1 MKYRNIYWFL
11 LDGLS
16 PKFLNSC
23 GAKECEANFIDE
35 LISRGTCFCQV
46 YSANGG
52 THSSMHVFF
61 SGLYSFVNGVM
72 GWPLESMRRF
82 DPEIFTI
89 TDFFKEAGYNTY
101 RYCDAD
107 GERTVPMSG
116 FDYWESSGY
125 KIGQILNN
133 TDFCDCVRRK
143 SFIQKVNNDTANKF
157 VYHHIELLHDLN
169 GQLGLF
175 WSSQDYAKNIKTLS
189 KYFKKLFE
197 EYRINDDDLIIISS
211 DHGVLLDENYKET
224 EAKYGLRQKEISSVC
239 FWSII
244 GKGLPQKV
252 CNKLISAIDIP
263 STLVELVLEKDF
275 PGQGVSQLGYVW
287 DENLYIKKPVFRE
300 KGSYF
305 TTPQFWDKSVC
316 WTVRDDN
323 YKYVFSD
330 RDKSEWLIDLNDGD
344 YVENIADKFPDLLKK
359 YRKLVKYEMI
369 DNNTRALDVYRKC
382 GFTKRKKD
390 IKPVISVILKMT
402 KFNKTLLDNLL
413 DLAGPYYELVIV
425 ASQKLKLQLLYL
437 QNHPRV
443 VLVENG
449 RNYLSL
455 CSGEYLFFASE
466 KYYYDERILSELSF
480 IMKEKPNFSV
490 LKVSKQI
497 KMIRNKNFQDY
508 DISHLITP
516 MKGKSFF
523 HTEKTGNRRII
534 HMGPVKISYKCPK
547 ISNCEG
553 VQNE

>member
-16 PKFLNSC
+16 PKYLNSC

-35 LISRGTCFCQV
+35 LISKGTRFSQV

-107 GERTVPMSG
+107 EERTVPMSG

-133 TDFCDCVRRK
+133 TDFCDCERRK
-143 SFIQKVNNDTANKF
+143 SFIQKVNSDTANKF

-175 WSSQDYAKNIKTLS
+175 WSSQDYVENIKTLS
-189 KYFKKLFE
+189 EHFKKLFE

-244 GKGLPQKV
+244 GKGIPSGV
-252 CNKLISAIDIP
+252 CDGLISALDIP
-263 STLVELVLEKDF
+263 NTLIELTLDKKF
-275 PGQGVSQLGYVW
+275 SGQGVSQLKYIW
-287 DENLYIKKPVFRE
+287 DKNSYIKKPVYRE

-305 TTPQFWDKSVC
+305 TTPQFWDRSVC
-316 WTVRDDN
+316 WAVRDDN
-323 YKYVFSD
+323 FKYVFSD
-330 RDKSEWLIDLNDGD
+330 RDNSEWLIDLNNGD
-344 YVENIADKFPDLLKK
+344 YEENIAEKFPDLLEK
-359 YRKLVKYEMI
+359 YRQLVKHEMI
-369 DNNTRALDVYRKC
+369 DNNTKALDVYRKC

-390 IKPVISVILKMT
+390 IKPVISVVLKMT
-402 KFNKTLLDNLL
+402 KFNKALLDNLL
-413 DLAGPYYELVIV
+413 DLAGPYYELIIL
-425 ASQKLKLQLLYL
+425 ASPGLRKQLQYL
-437 QNHPRV
+437 QSHPKV
-443 VLVENG
+443 VLSFDNS
-449 RNYLSL
+449 NYLSL
-455 CSGEYLFFASE
+455 SRGDYLFFASE
-466 KYYYDERILSELSF
+466 KYYYDEKILSELSYLMRKNINCNVIRVNKYIKMLRKSISIDQDF
-480 IMKEKPNFSV
+480 NYLITKIKSKSYKEK
-490 LKVSKQI
+490 I
-497 KMIRNKNFQDY
+497 GNK
-508 DISHLITP
+508 
-516 MKGKSFF
+516 
-523 HTEKTGNRRII
+523 RII
-534 HMGPVKISYKCPK
+534 HFGPIKISYK
-547 ISNCEG
+547 I
-553 VQNE
+553 QR